1 MSLIASC
8 RQRSVYTFPLSFRS
22 ILQVITELCLWS
34 ITQVSVWGHNISVY
48 GTKNHLIFET
58 ILNFVA
64 FIYFEERVKVI
75 PHLAINS
82 ILNLSLYSLYYMKL
96 LCKQKWE
103 FPTRNNKNVYSITIF
118 DENLIVI
125 VQINWFLF
133 DVYTFGWIDAFPFYL
148 SFLFCTKILVAGSYS
163 FSILKF

>member
-1 MSLIASC
+1 MSQIASC

-58 ILNFVA
+58 ILNFGA

-82 ILNLSLYSLYYMKL
+82 ILNLSLYNLYYM
-96 LCKQKWE
+96 
-103 FPTRNNKNVYSITIF
+103 
-118 DENLIVI
+118 
-125 VQINWFLF
+125 
-133 DVYTFGWIDAFPFYL
+133 
-148 SFLFCTKILVAGSYS
+148 
-163 FSILKF
+163 